1 MTRPRIVNPPSLGHP
16 RGYANG
22 VLAPAGSRILFVAG
36 QVGWDGAQRIVGPGF
51 VEQFE
56 RALANVLTVVAEA
69 GGEPEHVVRL
79 TVYVTSKTEYLEH
92 LSDLGAAWRRT
103 MGRHYPAMALVEV
116 AGLVED
122 GAKVEI
128 EATAALPPE
137 REES

>member
-1 MTRPRIVNPPSLGHP
+1 MTRPRIVNPPALGHP

-36 QVGWDGAQRIVGPGF
+36 QVGWDAEQRIVGPGF

-56 RALANVLTVVAEA
+56 RALANVLAVVAEA
-69 GGEPEHVVRL
+69 GGDPEHVVRL
-79 TVYVTSKTEYLEH
+79 TVYVTSKQEYLDL
-92 LSDLGAAWRRT
+92 LSELGAAWRRT